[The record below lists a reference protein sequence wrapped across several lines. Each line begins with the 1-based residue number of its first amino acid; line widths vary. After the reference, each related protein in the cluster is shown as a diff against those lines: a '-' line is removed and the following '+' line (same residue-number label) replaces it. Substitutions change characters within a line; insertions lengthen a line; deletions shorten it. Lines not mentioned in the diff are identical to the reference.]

1 MLRHENSKR
10 ELLKDCNGDV
20 LVVLDRLRANLRIQL
35 QFKQDYES
43 ELRSTLDRRRDAHLN
58 EIKRLKELI
67 EDLRAQL
74 ARKEERSEVQSKRL
88 AEVEDDKARV
98 ARECEAMVQSWRKKT
113 SDLEAQLNARDVKY
127 NELQKKT
134 QEKDRALKDADAKQ
148 LRIIQLEN
156 QILQTQRKAER
167 DLGRARVAHRNEL
180 SAMEVQLNL
189 LRREASHRADAEKEA
204 QKLRRDLASYQQN
217 LKLAR
222 FEGAE
227 LRAESA
233 LRDAAALRET
243 LASKTNQLRKVRLKT
258 ERQAETIAKLKVEYN
273 KLFKLAEKADRGRVG
288 AVNSSKDDKDDEN
301 PMKGMA

>member
-1 MLRHENSKR
+1 MVI
-10 ELLKDCNGDV
+10 KD
-20 LVVLDRLRANLRIQL
+20 
-35 QFKQDYES
+35 
-43 ELRSTLDRRRDAHLN
+43 DALG
-58 EIKRLKELI
+58 
-67 EDLRAQL
+67 
-74 ARKEERSEVQSKRL
+74 
-88 AEVEDDKARV
+88 V
-98 ARECEAMVQSWRKKT
+98 ARECEAMVQTWRKKT

-233 LRDAAALRET
+233 LRDRCAGFQSLQTQSLWTHQQAPVQSRLPHQLLEPRKSLT
-243 LASKTNQLRKVRLKT
+243 IPLGTASQVHCGSLGQLRQRL
-258 ERQAETIAKLKVEYN
+258 V
-273 KLFKLAEKADRGRVG
+273 
-288 AVNSSKDDKDDEN
+288 SSEDNELVLV
-301 PMKGMA
+301 